1 MFRRVLFSTVAV
13 VAGFSVAAQA
23 APKDEVTDA
32 AKKLGEAKSYSWK
45 SDTQFQGGFGGGGGG
60 GQGRGRFGGPTE
72 GKIEKDGFAHL
83 SMQRGDNT
91 VEAVVKGDKGA
102 VKTQDGWQS
111 LAELQAQLAADGGQ
125 GGQGRGRG
133 GFTRQLQNFKAPAQ
147 EAQDLASKTKEIT
160 KDGDAYT
167 GELTEEAA
175 KELMAFRGGGQGGQG
190 GNAPQATDAKGTVK
204 FWVKDGALAKY
215 EYNVKGKREI
225 QGNPVEIDRTTTV
238 EIKDV
243 DSTKVEIPEE
253 AKSKLG

>member
-45 SDTQFQGGFGGGGGG
+45 SDVQSQGGGGGG

-72 GKIEKDGFAHL
+72 GKTEKDGFTHL

-91 VEAVVKGDKGA
+91 IEAVMKGEKVA
-102 VKTQDGWQS
+102 IKNQEGWQS
-111 LAELQAQLAADGGQ
+111 LQELQAQLAADGGQ

-147 EAQDLASKTKEIT
+147 EAQDLASKAKELTKE
-160 KDGDAYT
+160 GDAYT
-167 GELTEEAA
+167 GELTEDAA
-175 KELMAFRGGGQGGQG
+175 KELISFRRGGQGGQG
-190 GNAPQATDAKGTVK
+190 GNALQATDAKGKVK

-215 EYNVKGKREI
+215 EYNLTGKMDFN
-225 QGNPVEIDRTTTV
+225 GNSFDIDRTTTV

-243 DSTKVEIPEE
+243 DNTKVEIPEE